1 MSKKIQD
8 LSPERAAVQNRVQD
22 LHAQYVFIG
31 AYKETEDIVFHWR
44 EEFSW
49 LPKFIRPYFTQRRSL
64 QGPHLVKVL
73 DRDTLGTPTILMVSD
88 DREAGAPIGAVALY
102 DEKTKEYTAFDF
114 ERGNSNDYQLIKAA
128 VKSALEETKQQL
140 KDTPIILSSAEFS
153 ERERAKKRSNNP
165 DTPH

>member
-8 LSPERAAVQNRVQD
+8 LSPERAALQNQVQD
-22 LHAQYVFIG
+22 LHARYAYIG

-44 EEFSW
+44 EEFPW

-73 DRDTLGTPTILMVSD
+73 DRDTLGVPVILMVSD
-88 DREAGAPIGAVALY
+88 DREAGVPIGAVALY

-114 ERGNSNDYQLIKAA
+114 ERGSSNDYHLLKAA
-128 VKSALEETKQQL
+128 VKSALEETRQQL
-140 KDTPIILSSAEFS
+140 KDKPIILSSAEFS
-153 ERERAKKRSNNP
+153 ERERAKKRPNDPN
-165 DTPH
+165 TPH